1 MKTFIVFMLG
11 CIVGIFFFEWYKLMN
26 FTHISKIEK
35 NLKKLNKLLRM
46 TNEALNDMEKKSNN
60 KV

>member
-11 CIVGIFFFEWYKLMN
+11 CIVVIFFFEWYKLMN

-35 NLKKLNKLLRM
+35 NLKKLNELLRM

>member
-35 NLKKLNKLLRM
+35 NLKKLNELLRM